1 LLNNEFWTRV
11 HARQQ
16 EINRMASEEENYF
29 PGIFGDILGES
40 SEAEGSVILEEITE
54 KESLKEIDLDTLK
67 TIKKAQRIKD
77 KLSGKEEDE
86 EEEEIQKKN
95 ISSLLHAINKE
106 TKSEYRVSNK
116 QVTATMFVIKE
127 EYEKLAD
134 ELESEL
140 DMDELDYWD
149 GTTGLTW
156 KRTKTWVKDWI
167 PGFDEPS
174 KEELR
179 ASRGP
184 AIIFDS
190 EFLPSLAILYDNWLH
205 AQLKQALKEKIRPPG
220 PVPTPVP
227 TPGPTPGPAPVP
239 RQKTKAEKQADLL
252 KGMGL
257 DLSAIQ
263 EMLYVAGYFDETSDN
278 LRTFGFSSRKPL
290 KADNKYGPETEAAI
304 MNLQKNLNSK
314 GSSLKVD
321 GLYGPATHEAYKKN
335 PINADGSLPGEKSA
349 KKTPSKR
356 VEIFKTSKV
365 KRGGKFHV
373 TVTTTDGKEFKEI
386 GDNLNLT
393 NAAARDKA
401 EAYIKTLPLQERRM
415 ANIYKILSRKAPM
428 SE

>member
-1 LLNNEFWTRV
+1 L
-11 HARQQ
+11 
-16 EINRMASEEENYF
+16 
-29 PGIFGDILGES
+29 PGLAIVYDKWIHDQ
-40 SEAEGSVILEEITE
+40 
-54 KESLKEIDLDTLK
+54 LK
-67 TIKKAQRIKD
+67 KK
-77 KLSGKEEDE
+77 L
-86 EEEEIQKKN
+86 
-95 ISSLLHAINKE
+95 KE
-106 TKSEYRVSNK
+106 TK
-116 QVTATMFVIKE
+116 
-127 EYEKLAD
+127 
-134 ELESEL
+134 
-140 DMDELDYWD
+140 
-149 GTTGLTW
+149 
-156 KRTKTWVKDWI
+156 
-167 PGFDEPS
+167 
-174 KEELR
+174 
-179 ASRGP
+179 P
-184 AIIFDS
+184 A
-190 EFLPSLAILYDNWLH
+190 
-205 AQLKQALKEKIRPPG
+205 
-220 PVPTPVP
+220 
-227 TPGPTPGPAPVP
+227 GPTPGAGVPPEEAPAAPVAAP
-239 RQKTKAEKQADLL
+239 KEKTKAEKQADLL

-257 DLSAIQ
+257 DLSTIQ
-263 EMLYVAGYFDETSDN
+263 EMLYGAGYFDETSDN